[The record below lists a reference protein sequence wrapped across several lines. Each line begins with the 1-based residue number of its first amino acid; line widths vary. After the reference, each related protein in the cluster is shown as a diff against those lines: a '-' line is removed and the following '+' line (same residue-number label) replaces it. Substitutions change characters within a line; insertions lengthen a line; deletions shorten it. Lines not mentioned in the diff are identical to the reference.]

1 MPGLQMCLTAGR
13 SGQTRCALQRRSPAF
28 GTVKTMLLL
37 AMLVAP
43 SRPLKQLMLQ
53 SWRSLL
59 APSHVHRHLLRQSRS
74 LLRHR
79 QIRHHRRCRL
89 IASESLESSPTGPM
103 TIQPVADCMEAKVDA
118 ELLFEAA
125 VSTYEQAVEHGVS
138 DAAVLKGMRLL
149 EATFHADFEA
159 TKASHYAQAAPEVS
173 DFLHGTM
180 HAGDESLV
188 GRTVMNVTCMRPKE
202 HENCFSCRQI
212 EVHRTEN
219 TLGGRSM
226 MRKQLLNDDLLSLSL
241 EPGRICECGSCSQ
254 VCSRV
259 LLQGLVSDADCG
271 QLQNAASSHLAKLQ
285 TLEHDDSCHK
295 SRLNLPLHVSAASGD
310 VRMHLH
316 YLRVV
321 ERLRRCMAWEYGLN
335 LSSLV
340 PAASFVNCIFPTH
353 SVSRY
358 GRLHV
363 DEAATSRYHYSAILY
378 LSDEANMTGGDLVFV
393 DPPLEPGEQMRETR
407 IRPRRGSA
415 VFLSSGWENLH
426 RVDELE
432 HGTRLAVPVFFST
445 DPVGHRCQEVDGTK
459 AGGVKL
465 GRDGVLWEPGDEIG
479 RARCLFQNG
488 ILPMTPQMFAEL
500 LPSWSR
506 MFDP

>member
-1 MPGLQMCLTAGR
+1 MW
-13 SGQTRCALQRRSPAF
+13 RRSPAF
-28 GTVKTMLLL
+28 GHFKALLLL
-37 AMLVAP
+37 AVMMVAQ

-53 SWRSLL
+53 SWHSLL
-59 APSHVHRHLLRQSRS
+59 APPLVHRHSLRQSRS
-74 LLRHR
+74 LVRHR

-89 IASESLESSPTGPM
+89 IASDRLESSPSGPI
-103 TIQPVADCMEAKVDA
+103 TIQPDAGCMEAKVDA
-118 ELLFEAA
+118 DLLFEAA

-149 EATFHADFEA
+149 FATLNADFEG

-173 DFLHGTM
+173 GLLHGTM
-180 HAGDESLV
+180 PAGDESHV
-188 GRTVMNVTCMRPKE
+188 GRIVMNVTCMRPKE
-202 HENCFSCRQI
+202 HENCFSRQM

-219 TLGGRSM
+219 TLGWRST

-340 PAASFVNCIFPTH
+340 PAACFVNCIFPTH
-353 SVSRY
+353 PVSRY
-358 GRLHV
+358 GQLHV
-363 DEAATSRYHYSAILY
+363 DEAATSCYHYSAILY

-415 VFLSSGWENLH
+415 VLLSSGWENMH
-426 RVDELE
+426 RVDGLE

-445 DPVGHRCQEVDGTK
+445 HPVGHRCQEVVDGTR
-459 AGGVKL
+459 AGGVEL
-465 GRDGVLWEPGDEIG
+465 GRNGVLWEAGDDIG